1 MKIIIQAVEAGG
13 GLGGETFQ
21 LLNLLV
27 RNLPIWHFQMLT
39 GIPITGNFLMH
50 LAILFLEFCCNS
62 RIERLSDYRGKT
74 QYITMQEFLFLSICV
89 RWREGSI
96 WGIRL
101 T

>member
-39 GIPITGNFLMH
+39 GMAFVSSLKV
-50 LAILFLEFCCNS
+50 L
-62 RIERLSDYRGKT
+62 RVLSD
-74 QYITMQEFLFLSICV
+74 I
-89 RWREGSI
+89 
-96 WGIRL
+96 
-101 T
+101 